1 MPSDVHES
9 NWPNHHRGRVFAPSV
24 SSYRGQMS
32 RTDVGEFPT
41 DTLPS
46 PSGLA
51 IITPREVPLGG
62 LRAMT
67 VRRTLPNRQRTT
79 IGPWCFLDH
88 YGPDPVADT
97 GGMQVAPHPHTGLQ
111 TVSWLFEGRIHHRD
125 STGSDAFV
133 VPGEL
138 NLMTAGSG
146 IQHSEI
152 STTDTNRLHGV
163 QLWVALPDS
172 DRHQAPHF
180 DVRKSVSAEVGG
192 ARVQLITG
200 ELNQVGLVDAPHYW
214 PMVAAQIDLPAGAS
228 LELEV
233 NPEFEHGVL
242 VDDGELSIG
251 DEVIPGHHLAY
262 LPTGLSE
269 LALAAENKS
278 TRMVLIG
285 GKPFE
290 EELVMWW
297 NFVGRDHDEISK
309 VRGEWQD
316 GLTEG
321 SERFGHLE
329 HMPAL
334 PAPEMPGVRLKP
346 RAPGPKAR

>member
-1 MPSDVHES
+1 
-9 NWPNHHRGRVFAPSV
+9 
-24 SSYRGQMS
+24 MS

-41 DTLPS
+41 DTLPTA
-46 PSGLA
+46 GDLE

-88 YGPDPVADT
+88 YGPDPVADS

-125 STGSDAFV
+125 STGSDAYV

-138 NLMTAGSG
+138 NLMTAGHG

-152 STTDTNRLHGV
+152 STPDTEILHGV

-172 DRHQAPHF
+172 DRHQRPHF
-180 DVRKSVSAEVGG
+180 DVRESVTRQVEG
-192 ARVQLITG
+192 ATVQLITG
-200 ELNQVGLVDAPHYW
+200 ELAQVGLVDAPHYW
-214 PMVAAQIDLPAGAS
+214 PMVAAQIDLPAGGS
-228 LELEV
+228 LNLEV
-233 NPEFEHGVL
+233 DTAFEHGLL
-242 VDDGELSIG
+242 VDRGELVVH
-251 DEVIPGHHLAY
+251 DTTIPAHHLAY
-262 LPTGLSE
+262 LPPRTS
-269 LALAAENKS
+269 ALRLTARDYP
-278 TRMVLIG
+278 TRVILIG

-297 NFVGRDHDEISK
+297 NFLGRDHEEISQM
-309 VRGEWQD
+309 RGQWQD
-316 GLTEG
+316 GLEEG
-321 SERFGHLE
+321 SKRFGHLE

-346 RAPGPKAR
+346 RAPGSKAR